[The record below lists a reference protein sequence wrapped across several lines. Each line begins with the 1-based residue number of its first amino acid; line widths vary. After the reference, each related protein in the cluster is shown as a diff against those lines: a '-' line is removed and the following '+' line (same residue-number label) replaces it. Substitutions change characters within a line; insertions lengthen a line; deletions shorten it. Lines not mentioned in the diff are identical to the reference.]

1 MSLIDL
7 KVPNIGEFKDVE
19 VIEVLVSEGQ
29 SIKKNDPLITIESDK
44 SSVEIPST
52 EEGKVTNVIVKV
64 GDKIS
69 EGSKILEIEVSKSS
83 NAVKLNETI
92 KNQEQSLSEID
103 VKIED
108 TPSQVVP
115 SQNVSTIRSN
125 NNSLALASPKVR
137 KFARELGVNINSL
150 YGSESRGRVTEAD
163 IKNYISNKQNAP
175 INYQEEKS
183 PKKIN
188 LEYPHSEFGD
198 FSS

>member
-52 EEGKVTNVIVKV
+52 EKGKVVNVTVKV

-83 NAVKLNETI
+83 DAAKTNEI
-92 KNQEQSLSEID
+92 INNNEQSLSKSD

-108 TPSQVVP
+108 RISQ
-115 SQNVSTIRSN
+115 
-125 NNSLALASPKVR
+125 
-137 KFARELGVNINSL
+137 
-150 YGSESRGRVTEAD
+150 
-163 IKNYISNKQNAP
+163 ISSKSK
-175 INYQEEKS
+175 YQDQK
-183 PKKIN
+183 
-188 LEYPHSEFGD
+188 L
-198 FSS
+198 